1 MRISLR
7 DPDGNE
13 TSFARV
19 ADAQEA
25 PSEAMV
31 LLAHF
36 GRIDPGAMLV
46 FEDNNPRR
54 MPNTPTTVS
63 AGNIRSLA
71 GRLEHRADVIAREQ
85 PLSAEDLRLAARLCR
100 HILKVGWVLTNVAVA

>member
-7 DPDGNE
+7 DPDGSE

-19 ADAQEA
+19 ADAQDA

-36 GRIDPGAMLV
+36 GRIDPGAVLV
-46 FEDNNPRR
+46 FDDDNPRR
-54 MPNTPTTVS
+54 MPDTLITVS

-71 GRLEHRADVIAREQ
+71 GRLEQRADVIAREQ
-85 PLSAEDLRLAARLCR
+85 PLSAADLRLAARLCR
-100 HILKVGWVLTNVAVA
+100 HIVNVGWVITNVAVA